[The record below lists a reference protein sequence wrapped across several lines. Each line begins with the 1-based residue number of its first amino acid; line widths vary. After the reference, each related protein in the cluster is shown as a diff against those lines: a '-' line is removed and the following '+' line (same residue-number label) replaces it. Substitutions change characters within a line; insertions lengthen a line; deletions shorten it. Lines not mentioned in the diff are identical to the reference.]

1 MSSFI
6 SDDLGVTEPYTDLP
20 AVGMVVI
27 GIILFGYVLCSAYSA
42 YESKASYAD
51 LKDDLRT
58 MAVALSGDPGI
69 AGEGS
74 ATVLDAHKLANLST
88 DDDLLG
94 KYGRPGET
102 VAIEV
107 TAGTFRWS
115 SNPVG
120 RVTASYVLPV
130 TVRLNDARCLA
141 GTLILTVG
149 EARR

>member
-1 MSSFI
+1 M
-6 SDDLGVTEPYTDLP
+6 TEPYTDLP

-27 GIILFGYVLCSAYSA
+27 GILLFGYVLCSAYSA
-42 YESKASYAD
+42 YESKAAYAD

-69 AGEGS
+69 AVEGS

-88 DDDLLG
+88 DDDLSG
-94 KYGRPGET
+94 KYGRPGEA

-107 TAGTFRWS
+107 IAGVFRWS
-115 SNPVG
+115 SNPVD
-120 RVTASYVLPV
+120 RVAASYVLPV